1 MENIIGL
8 IKRKEMNKNKKW
20 NPDEWQGRSRENVE
34 ASYKFTFIAFVG
46 MIVTFV
52 IAAIVG

>member
-34 ASYKFTFIAFVG
+34 ASYKFTFIAFLG